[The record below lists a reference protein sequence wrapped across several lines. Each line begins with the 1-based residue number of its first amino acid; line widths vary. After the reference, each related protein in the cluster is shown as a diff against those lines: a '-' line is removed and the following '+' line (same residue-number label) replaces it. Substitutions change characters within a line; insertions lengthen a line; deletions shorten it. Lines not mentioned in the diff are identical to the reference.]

1 MYSESKEG
9 QFLIEPAVQTPLLLY
24 WHSLIIISASLKA
37 HWRVFSSMYPQRET
51 SSRSVDYCVVHS
63 PKIYGH
69 PKTERQINSH
79 DTDGFDLKDFLCI
92 LSVCPWVDKLL
103 KDLLNQLNCGSG
115 GRLKIQCCDHCQ
127 CAQKSLRPGTKAVF
141 RDLPVGDYWRRRKW
155 SIKKTNW
162 TE

>member
-1 MYSESKEG
+1 
-9 QFLIEPAVQTPLLLY
+9 
-24 WHSLIIISASLKA
+24 
-37 HWRVFSSMYPQRET
+37 MYPQKET
-51 SSRSVDYCVVHS
+51 SPRSVDYCVVHS

-92 LSVCPWVDKLL
+92 SSVCPWVDKLL
-103 KDLLNQLNCGSG
+103 KDLLNQLNGG

-155 SIKKTNW
+155 SIKKLIERNKFAVIVSIHNGPRMDRQMMMIIQARIR
-162 TE
+162 